1 MGKDKNLEGLLQR
14 VAVPSVLR
22 GFSSPA
28 AANQAFD
35 VRWRDGHITRIEPV
49 AGAPEGTLLSAP
61 VDVHVHIDKNY
72 TVDEVGEARGDLGAA
87 IARMK
92 ASRPGWTADQ
102 LRTRMT
108 RALEDAWRCGTR
120 ALRTH
125 IDWPDP
131 LPPPSLPVLLELR
144 EAWSDRITL
153 QFAALTPLDA
163 FDAQGSAAERVRLLA
178 ELGGVL
184 GCYAFRNADLASKLR
199 RAFAL
204 AADSGV

>member
-1 MGKDKNLEGLLQR
+1 LEGLLQR
-14 VAVPSVLR
+14 VAIPPVLR
-22 GFSSPA
+22 GFASSA

-35 VRWRDGHITRIEPV
+35 VRWHEGHLARIEPV

-92 ASRPGWTADQ
+92 ASRAGWTADQ
-102 LRTRMT
+102 LRARMT

-131 LPPPSLPVLLELR
+131 LPPPSLPVLMELR
-144 EAWSDRITL
+144 
-153 QFAALTPLDA
+153 
-163 FDAQGSAAERVRLLA
+163 
-178 ELGGVL
+178 
-184 GCYAFRNADLASKLR
+184 
-199 RAFAL
+199 
-204 AADSGV
+204 